1 MNLWLMGLLA
11 AAFSA
16 LAGAGATSWW
26 ESQPAADAADEI
38 EMSHDGEL
46 PDDAEDAGDRS
57 WLTLPQLPEVDVV
70 HPLAALDD
78 QEIEAMALRDPAS
91 LGSMSVGAPNG
102 GALFNGVQL
111 AESPLWRL
119 ADPAH
124 AWGTRESIDF
134 VAHAITRVNEY
145 FPTSPVLYVGDF
157 SARGGGKLRPHKSH
171 QSGRDVDLGYYYSTG
186 EAWYKRATSKN
197 LDRARTWALLETL
210 LTETR
215 VEYVFMDRSIQP
227 LLKEYALAQGEDPEW
242 LSRVFEGPS
251 NRDPIVRHR
260 FGHATHMHVR
270 FENPTAEFTARRSY
284 PLLQKAGIVG
294 GMKKKRLAT
303 KPRRAH
309 RREPVDVVAS
319 APAAVESIPVAT
331 AVVEAA
337 PIGAS
342 PIEAGPSA
350 AVPSGMPPSM
360 DE

>member
-26 ESQPAADAADEI
+26 ESQPAADAIDDVEV
-38 EMSHDGEL
+38 SHDGEL

-57 WLTLPQLPEVDVV
+57 WLNTLPTLPEVDVV

-78 QEIEAMALRDPAS
+78 EELEAMVLRDPAS
-91 LGSMSVGAPNG
+91 LGSMSVGAPNA

-111 AESPLWRL
+111 PESPLWKL

-145 FPTSPVLYVGDF
+145 FPGSPVLYVGDF
-157 SARGGGKLRPHKSH
+157 SAPQGGKLRPHKSH
-171 QSGRDVDLGYYYSTG
+171 QSGRDVDIGHYYSTG
-186 EAWYKRATSKN
+186 SAWYKRATSKN

-210 LTETR
+210 LTESR
-215 VEYVFMDRSIQP
+215 VQYVFMDRSIQP

-270 FENPTAEFTARRSY
+270 FENPTAELTARRSY
-284 PLLQKAGIVG
+284 PLLQKAGLVG
-294 GMKKKRLAT
+294 GAKKKRLAT
-303 KPRRAH
+303 KQRRAH
-309 RREPVDVVAS
+309 RRAVRAKAVAS
-319 APAAVESIPVAT
+319 APAAVEAVSVSSDADVAQST
-331 AVVEAA
+331 
-337 PIGAS
+337 
-342 PIEAGPSA
+342 
-350 AVPSGMPPSM
+350 AVPSDAPPAM

>member
-26 ESQPAADAADEI
+26 ESQPADDAADELG
-38 EMSHDGEL
+38 MSRDGEL

-57 WLTLPQLPEVDVV
+57 WLNTLPTLPEVDVV

-78 QEIEAMALRDPAS
+78 EELEAMVLRDPAS

-111 AESPLWRL
+111 PESPLWKL

-145 FPTSPVLYVGDF
+145 FPGSPMLYVGDF
-157 SARGGGKLRPHKSH
+157 SGPRGGKLRPHKSH

-197 LDRARTWALLETL
+197 LDRKRTWALLETL
-210 LTETR
+210 LTESR
-215 VEYVFMDRSIQP
+215 VEYVFMDRAIQP

-251 NRDPIVRHR
+251 NRDAIVRHR

-270 FENPTAEFTARRSY
+270 FENPTAELTARRSY
-284 PLLQKAGIVG
+284 GLLQKAGVIG
-294 GMKKKRLAT
+294 GVKKKRLAT
-303 KPRRAH
+303 KARRAH
-309 RREPVDVVAS
+309 RRDPVEAVAS
-319 APAAVESIPVAT
+319 APAAAESIPVAT
-331 AVVEAA
+331 AEVDTAQSV
-337 PIGAS
+337 
-342 PIEAGPSA
+342 
-350 AVPSGMPPSM
+350 AVPSDAPPSM